1 MDRDPYTP
9 PAARVADH
17 KGDDGDRPPQVEWPA
32 RLWTRRFALFFAV
45 VGVASGVLIAIGPF
59 YFGTPTGSLASFI
72 MPGVLGCFVVATHR
86 LNFKRLRDP
95 YASYSRGKLLTFN
108 LLLLVFFALGF
119 IGLYQ
124 FGENFRHWPVVMATF
139 LFLGP
144 LPFAVIA
151 IYLSLPGAKI
161 VAIHVPNHQDSVR
174 EA

>member
-1 MDRDPYTP
+1 
-9 PAARVADH
+9 
-17 KGDDGDRPPQVEWPA
+17 
-32 RLWTRRFALFFAV
+32 
-45 VGVASGVLIAIGPF
+45 
-59 YFGTPTGSLASFI
+59 
-72 MPGVLGCFVVATHR
+72 VATHR